1 MQSLKRLAPYMLLGP
16 ISGPLTAAS
25 VHYFRKG
32 EPVMGALYMLVT
44 ANVFFLLPILLAK
57 ASLKLL

>member
-1 MQSLKRLAPYMLLGP
+1 MLLGP

>member
-1 MQSLKRLAPYMLLGP
+1 MQRLKRLAPYMLLGP

-32 EPVMGALYMLVT
+32 ERVMGSLYALLT
-44 ANVFFLLPILLAK
+44 LEVFFLLPVLLAK
-57 ASLKLL
+57 LSLRLL